1 MKRIVCFVLLG
12 SLTFSCSD
20 KLTQLDPNK
29 LTAETYWKTEADIVG
44 GLAGTYKTLKS
55 PFNGYFGYKGV
66 QLVNGRGDDFFIR
79 NDSRD
84 MYQSTTFTNTATT
97 GQADALWSGCYRGIF
112 RANQVLERVAAVPM
126 AEEMR
131 ARYTAE
137 AKFLR
142 ALNYYY
148 LIINFREVPLILTVP
163 LDRAQYANPKAPAAD
178 VWAQIEADF
187 KDAKANL
194 PLEWPLNWVGRA
206 TRGAAIGFLAKAY
219 VYQEKWAAAEAEF
232 KLLSQPSGQVQAP
245 FKYRLLPNYEDN
257 FLKENDNFQETIAN
271 GQSDGRIP
279 ESLFEIQMQN
289 VGGNDLGGN
298 ENGTPNETQGSTT
311 AQAMAPSE
319 AGGWYQGYPTQKV
332 FNEFQKEKTTTNELD
347 PRMYATLVWEYPGA
361 MFYRKPYTAANFPN
375 PFGKSSRV
383 KKYQNYTQVNEISTG
398 LVSAMISDINEKA
411 LRYADV
417 LLLYAETLT
426 KLGRPAEAYPLVD
439 RIRTRARLAPLA
451 PGFSA
456 AQMMAEIQHQRMIE
470 FFREGQRFY
479 DLRRWGIL
487 EQEIKNSDKEGKEF
501 FNLAKHAYFPI
512 PQSEINNNP
521 NITQDSNW

>member
-1 MKRIVCFVLLG
+1 MKRIICFALLA

-44 GLAGTYKTLKS
+44 GLAGTYKTFKA

-97 GQADALWSGCYRGIF
+97 GQADALWTGCYRGIF
-112 RANQVLERVAAVPM
+112 RANQVLEKIPTVPM
-126 AEEMR
+126 ADELK
-131 ARYTAE
+131 AKYTAE

-163 LDRAQYANPKAPAAD
+163 QDRSQYSTPKAPAAE
-178 VWAQIEADF
+178 VWAQIESDF
-187 KDAKANL
+187 KDAKAGL
-194 PLEWPLNWVGRA
+194 PVAWPAQWTGRA
-206 TRGAAIGFLAKAY
+206 TQGAAIGFLAKSY
-219 VYQEKWAAAEAEF
+219 VYQEKWAAAETEF
-232 KLLSQPSGQVQAP
+232 KLIAQPNGQPKAP
-245 FKYRLLPNYEDN
+245 YNYDLLANYEDN
-257 FLKENDNFQETIAN
+257 FLKEKDNN
-271 GQSDGRIP
+271 M

-298 ENGTPNETQGSTT
+298 ENGTSNETQGSTT

-332 FNEFQKEKTTTNELD
+332 FQEFQKEKTTANALD
-347 PRMYATLVWEYPGA
+347 PRMYASLVWEYPGA
-361 MFYRKPYTAANFPN
+361 MFYQKAYTLANFPN
-375 PFGKSSRV
+375 PFGKVSRV

-439 RIRTRARLAPLA
+439 RIRTRASLAPLA
-451 PGFSA
+451 TGFSA

-470 FFREGQRFY
+470 LFREGQRFY

-501 FNLAKHAYFPI
+501 FVLAKHAYFPI
-512 PQSEINNNP
+512 PQNEINTNSK
-521 NITQDSNW
+521 ITQDSNW